1 MAEDANMGIAYT
13 ATILY
18 YNEETRFDFFVSRI
32 LYQKRYD
39 SHLSNWLATSG

>member
-18 YNEETRFDFFVSRI
+18 YNIIRKKLVLIFM
-32 LYQKRYD
+32 
-39 SHLSNWLATSG
+39 

>member
-13 ATILY
+13 ATILYY

-39 SHLSNWLATSG
+39 SHNPIK

>member
-18 YNEETRFDFFVSRI
+18 YTIMKKLVLIF
-32 LYQKRYD
+32 L
-39 SHLSNWLATSG
+39 